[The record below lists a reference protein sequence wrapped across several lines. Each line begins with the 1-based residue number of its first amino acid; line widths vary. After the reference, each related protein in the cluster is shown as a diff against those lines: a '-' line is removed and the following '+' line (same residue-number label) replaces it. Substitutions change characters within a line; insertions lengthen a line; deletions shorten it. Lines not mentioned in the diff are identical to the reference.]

1 MNYFDSL
8 LENVVSFNS
17 VCEIYIED
25 LEIDVSVSEKVCEN
39 LEMFSDVRNVSSVKI
54 DSVIIDLSIFLD

>member
-1 MNYFDSL
+1 MNYFDLL
-8 LENVVSFNS
+8 LENVVLFNS

-25 LEIDVSVSEKVCEN
+25 LEIDGSVSEIVCEN

>member
-25 LEIDVSVSEKVCEN
+25 LEIDGSVSEKVCEN
-39 LEMFSDVRNVSSVKI
+39 LKMFSDVRNVSSVKI

>member
-25 LEIDVSVSEKVCEN
+25 LEIDGSVSEKVCEN
-39 LEMFSDVRNVSSVKI
+39 LEMISDVRNVSSVKI

>member
-25 LEIDVSVSEKVCEN
+25 LEIDGSVSEIVCEN

>member
-25 LEIDVSVSEKVCEN
+25 LEIDGSVSEKVCEN
-39 LEMFSDVRNVSSVKI
+39 LEMFCDVRNVSSVKI